1 MEYRQLGDSGLTV
14 SVVGLGA
21 NNFGGRLDQPQ
32 TTAVV
37 LAAIEAGITHIDTAE
52 IYGGDG
58 ASERMI
64 GEALKG
70 QPRDRLVLATKFG
83 HTSTPPGSAPGSRRN
98 VRRAVEGSLT
108 RLQTDYIDLYYLHSP
123 DPVTPIAET
132 LAALTELVNEGKVRY
147 IASCNLA
154 AWQVVEAEWTA
165 RATNTARFVAS
176 QNRYSLIER
185 EAEAELL
192 PACRAYGIGMVPF
205 FPLAQGLLTGKFR
218 RGEAG
223 PAGARLSGRI
233 ESIPSSTFDKVE
245 ALDRFAQERG
255 ISLLQVAIGGL
266 AAQPGVSSVI
276 AGATRPEQVHANV
289 AAASWIP
296 SREDLAALNAPR

>member
-1 MEYRQLGDSGLTV
+1 
-14 SVVGLGA
+14 VVGLGA
-21 NNFGGRLDQPQ
+21 NNFGGRLDQQQ
-32 TTAVV
+32 TTAVIS
-37 LAAIEAGITHIDTAE
+37 AAIEAGITHIDTAE
-52 IYGGDG
+52 IYGGVG

-70 QPRDRLVLATKFG
+70 QQRDKIVLATKFG

-98 VRRAVEGSLT
+98 VRRAVEGSLQ

-132 LAALTELVNEGKVRY
+132 LAALTELIAEGKVRY
-147 IASCNLA
+147 VATCNLA

-165 RATNTARFVAS
+165 RTKNTARFVAS
-176 QNRYSLIER
+176 QNKYSLIER
-185 EAEAELL
+185 EAEDELL
-192 PACRAYGIGMVPF
+192 PACRKYGVGLVPF

-223 PAGARLSGRI
+223 PSGTRLSGRI

-245 ALDRFAQERG
+245 ALEAYAHERG

-276 AGATRPEQVHANV
+276 AGATRPEQVHAN
-289 AAASWIP
+289 AAAGAWVP
-296 SREDLAALNAPR
+296 SAEDLAALNALR

>member
-1 MEYRQLGDSGLTV
+1 MQYRQLGDSGLTV

-21 NNFGGRLDQPQ
+21 NNFGGRLDQQQ

-37 LAAIEAGITHIDTAE
+37 TAAIEAGITHIDTAE
-52 IYGGDG
+52 IYGGIG
-58 ASERMI
+58 ASEQMI

-70 QPRDRLVLATKFG
+70 QQRDKLVLATKFG

-98 VRRAVEGSLT
+98 VRRAIEGSLA
-108 RLQTDYIDLYYLHSP
+108 RLQTDYIDLYYLHSF

-132 LAALTELVNEGKVRY
+132 LAALTELINEGKVRY
-147 IASCNLA
+147 IATCNLA

-165 RATNTARFVAS
+165 RTTNTARFVAS

-192 PACRAYGIGMVPF
+192 PACRKYGVGLVPY

-218 RGEAG
+218 RGESG
-223 PAGARLSGRI
+223 PAGTRLSGRI
-233 ESIPSSTFDKVE
+233 ESIPASTFDKVE
-245 ALDRFAQERG
+245 ALAGYAQERG

-266 AAQPGVSSVI
+266 AAQAGVSSVI
-276 AGATRPEQVHANV
+276 AGATKPEQVKANAEAGAWV
-289 AAASWIP
+289 P
-296 SREDLAALNAPR
+296 SAEDLAALHALS